1 MADALIN
8 TSLLVDYLR
17 GAADARAYFALARAA
32 GRLSTHVA
40 CAAELHTGV
49 KSRRDARG
57 VERLL
62 AALEVLLPDESD
74 LRRSLSLLAR
84 LRPAHGIE
92 WNDCLIASTALRLG
106 LTVATRND
114 KHFAAI
120 PGLTVTRPY

>member
-1 MADALIN
+1 MADALID

-17 GAADARAYFALARAA
+17 GSGDARAFFASARAA
-32 GRLSTHVA
+32 GELRTHIV

-49 KSRRDARG
+49 KSRRDARE

-62 AALEVLLPDESD
+62 AALDILVPDESD
-74 LRRSLSLLAR
+74 LRRSLTLLAR

-92 WNDCLIASTALRLG
+92 WNDCLIAATALRLG
-106 LTVATRND
+106 FGVATRND

-120 PGLTVTRPY
+120 LGLRVARPY